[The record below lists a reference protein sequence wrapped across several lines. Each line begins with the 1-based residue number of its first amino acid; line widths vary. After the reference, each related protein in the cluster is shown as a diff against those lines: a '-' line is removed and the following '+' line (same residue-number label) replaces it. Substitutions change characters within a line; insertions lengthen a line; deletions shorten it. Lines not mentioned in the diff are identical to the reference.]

1 MVKDENMGFDQR
13 AMQDMMK
20 QAQQMQ
26 AQMEKAQ
33 SGLAEEGVE
42 GSAGGGMVTATVS
55 GQLDLKSITI
65 GKEVVDPED
74 IEMQQDLVLSVVT
87 DALKNAKAL
96 QAELLGPTPGALT
109 LPF

>member
-33 SGLAEEGVE
+33 SGLAEEVVE

-74 IEMQQDLVLSVVT
+74 VEMLQDLVLSAVT
-87 DALKNAKAL
+87 DALEKAKAL
-96 QAELLGPTPGALT
+96 QAERLGAITGGLN